1 MNGPFPAPT
10 APAPATPPPAAWLR
24 ELPSRELRRREVLY
38 RVHDPAE
45 TVYRVEEGL
54 LALAF
59 DAPAGRERIVAL
71 AGPGDWLGALAPND
85 RVLRERAVAL
95 SDRVVVRVSPRDAGG
110 DALERTLFEATGV
123 RLARWRDALEEV
135 DLPVRA
141 RLARVLLRLGE
152 RFGQDGDDGLVR
164 LTLPLTHETL
174 AGLLGAA
181 RETTTSLVS
190 ELRRVGAVEGTRGRY
205 RLHPGRLAEVA
216 SIVGHDAA

>member
-10 APAPATPPPAAWLR
+10 APAPVTPPPAAWLR
-24 ELPSRELRRREVLY
+24 DLASRELRRHEVLY

-54 LALAF
+54 LALAY
-59 DAPAGRERIVAL
+59 DAPAGRQRILAL
-71 AGPGDWLGALAPND
+71 VGPGDWLGALAPND

-95 SDRVVVRVSPRDAGG
+95 SDHVRVRVAPRDAGSE
-110 DALERTLFEATGV
+110 ALERTLFEATGA
-123 RLARWRDALEEV
+123 RLARWRDALEEA

-141 RLARVLLRLGE
+141 RLARVLLRLGA
-152 RFGQDGDDGLVR
+152 RFGQDGEDGLVR

-181 RETTTSLVS
+181 RETTTSLLS
-190 ELRRVGAVEGTRGRY
+190 ELRRDGAVEGTRGRY
-205 RLHPGRLAEVA
+205 RLRTGRLARIA
-216 SIVGHDAA
+216 SIVGHDPS